1 MQVEYLMLHIQKHH
15 DNKSLGKEKKIVLTI
30 VYNFGFVI
38 KTMMGFL
45 YILLLLEHWLVLII
59 TPHRLGMV
67 NALAFNFVS
76 IMQT

>member
-1 MQVEYLMLHIQKHH
+1 MLHIQKHH